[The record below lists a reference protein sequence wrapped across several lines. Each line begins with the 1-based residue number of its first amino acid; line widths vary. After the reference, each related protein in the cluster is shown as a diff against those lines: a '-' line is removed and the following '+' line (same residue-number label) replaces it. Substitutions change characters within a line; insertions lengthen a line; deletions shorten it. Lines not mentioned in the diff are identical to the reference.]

1 MRKVDL
7 IQPTTYMQNRTEA
20 VSGDQQILN
29 QIKNSASGKEQLKK
43 VATEFESVFISK
55 MFSLMDETVD
65 REGGIL
71 GEETKHM
78 DKFKSYMYNE
88 LGRQLANNPHSTF
101 GFAKQIYSQMEKYLP
116 AEKSTQNVEG

>member
-1 MRKVDL
+1 MDL
-7 IQPTTYMQNRTEA
+7 IESTSYMQNRSDA
-20 VSGDQQILN
+20 VSGEQQILN
-29 QIKNSASGKEQLKK
+29 QIKNSASNKEQLKK

-65 REGGIL
+65 REGGIF

-88 LGRQLANNPHSTF
+88 LGRQLASSPHSTF

-116 AEKSTQNVEG
+116 AEESTQNVEG